1 MTRSNVLRLI
11 EPGRGSARRSDPA
24 VRTPS
29 SAGGAAPAAGVA
41 TTVRRQHMRGVSLQS
56 QLVSRAL
63 SVTARPTFSLWS
75 YTSRLAWPVGML
87 DAAATA
93 LPAVDGT
100 QHQPVRLQ
108 NCDAEWIQGPG
119 ATTDHVVLYLHGG
132 AFLCCGLRTHRRM
145 VSRISA
151 VSRSSVLAV
160 DYRMLPHHT
169 ISDAIADGVDA
180 YKWLLANGYS
190 AEDIVVAGDSAGGY
204 LAFEVPLAIAEA
216 GLPGPAGIVAMSP
229 LTEMDPT
236 RKLAHRNSRHCAM
249 FPRRAVPALSRLS
262 DRLDEQAMTN
272 RGQLPRVCPVD
283 ADLTQLPPTLI
294 QVGSHEMLY
303 PDSALMAER
312 LAAAGV
318 PCELQVWDHQPHVFQ
333 VFADVIPEGHDAI
346 AEIGRFLRSSWG
358 PLLTAVE

>member
-1 MTRSNVLRLI
+1 
-11 EPGRGSARRSDPA
+11 
-24 VRTPS
+24 
-29 SAGGAAPAAGVA
+29 
-41 TTVRRQHMRGVSLQS
+41 MRGASLQS

-63 SVTARPTFSLWS
+63 SVTARPTFSVWS
-75 YTSRLAWPVGML
+75 YTSRLGWPVGML

-93 LPAVDGT
+93 LPAIDGT

-119 ATTDHVVLYLHGG
+119 ANAEHVVLYLHGG

-151 VSRSSVLAV
+151 VSQSSVLAV
-160 DYRMLPHHT
+160 DYRLLPHHT
-169 ISDAIADGVDA
+169 ISDAISDGVDA
-180 YKWLLANGYS
+180 YKWLLASGYS
-190 AEDIVVAGDSAGGY
+190 AENILVAGDSAGGY
-204 LAFEVPLAIAEA
+204 LAFEVPLAIAAA
-216 GLPGPAGIVAMSP
+216 GLPGPAGIVALSP

-236 RKLAHRNSRHCAM
+236 RKLAHRNSRHCSM
-249 FPRRAVPALSRLS
+249 FPRRAVPALAKLS
-262 DRLDEQAMTN
+262 DRMDEQAMTT

-283 ADLTQLPPTLI
+283 ANLTVLPPTLI

-303 PDSALMAER
+303 PDSALIAER

-346 AEIGRFLRSSWG
+346 AEIGRFIRSAWG
-358 PLLTAVE
+358 ALLTPVD